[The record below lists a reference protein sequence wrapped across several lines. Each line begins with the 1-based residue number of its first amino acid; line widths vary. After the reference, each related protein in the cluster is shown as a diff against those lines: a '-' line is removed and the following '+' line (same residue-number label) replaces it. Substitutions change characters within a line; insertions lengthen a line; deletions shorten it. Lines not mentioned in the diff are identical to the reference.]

1 MFAGAIAVEL
11 MAATLQH
18 PLGIDAPAAVAGEHV
33 NQEELPLGPV
43 PHMVRGQLSGFS
55 QMCLSGQAFRNCTA
69 CSQTVVDQYK
79 QHGWSFL
86 WQALQVRS
94 ASDTDNSACE
104 RFIMGMVAVDL
115 AFISLC
121 ERALHSFC

>member
-1 MFAGAIAVEL
+1 MLAGAIAVEL

-33 NQEELPLGPV
+33 NHEELPLGPV

-55 QMCLSGQAFRNCTA
+55 QMCLSGQAFRQCTA

-94 ASDTDNSACE
+94 
-104 RFIMGMVAVDL
+104 V
-115 AFISLC
+115 
-121 ERALHSFC
+121 